1 MGQEEQ
7 FRKRQKRRISG
18 KACVMKVQTLQSV
31 KVDPEQLKEIDW
43 SLGEIRVK
51 KPILFYFYVYSLT
64 TENTTVLL
72 ASGW

>member
-1 MGQEEQ
+1 
-7 FRKRQKRRISG
+7 
-18 KACVMKVQTLQSV
+18 MKVQTLQSV